1 LESQARRFAIF
12 AIPYAELL
20 FLIFRIWLDG
30 GVDSG
35 LLQFGPVPL
44 EGRFAIVT
52 DVERDAV
59 DAGSVDKTSDA
70 DADGEAVW
78 S

>member
-1 LESQARRFAIF
+1 MLDNMFPKR
-12 AIPYAELL
+12 ELCNSSNK
-20 FLIFRIWLDG
+20 FLIFRILLDG
-30 GVDSG
+30 RVETGIDRIIPS
-35 LLQFGPVPL
+35 QT

-59 DAGSVDKTSDA
+59 DANALLTSSA
-70 DADGEAVW
+70 DADGEVVW